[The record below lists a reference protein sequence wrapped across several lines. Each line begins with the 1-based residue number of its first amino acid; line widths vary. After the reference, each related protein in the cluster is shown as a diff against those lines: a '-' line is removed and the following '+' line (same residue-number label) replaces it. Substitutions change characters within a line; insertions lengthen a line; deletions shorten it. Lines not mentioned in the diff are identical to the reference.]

1 MALRSAY
8 TAAIEFMALT
18 VRDMLR
24 ENGIAA
30 MIRTHE
36 IAGLNV
42 DMFSSGG
49 MWGEVLVEE
58 EDLNRAQELI
68 GAFRG
73 TLGELAEA
81 GPVDTPKEEE

>member
-1 MALRSAY
+1 MAIKSVYSA
-8 TAAIEFMALT
+8 ANEFMALT

-24 ENGIAA
+24 ENGIGA
-30 MIRTHE
+30 MIKRHE

-49 MWGEVLVEE
+49 SWGEVMVEE
-58 EDLNRAQELI
+58 EHHNRAQELI

-73 TLGELAEA
+73 TLGQLAEA
-81 GPVDTPKEEE
+81 KPDDVPEEK

>member
-1 MALRSAY
+1 MALQTVYSASN
-8 TAAIEFMALT
+8 EFMALT

-24 ENGIAA
+24 ENGIGA
-30 MIRTHE
+30 MIKRHE

-49 MWGEVLVEE
+49 AWGDVLVEE
-58 EDLNRAQELI
+58 EQLNRDQELI

-73 TLGELAEA
+73 TLGQLAEA
-81 GPVDTPKEEE
+81 STDAPEEE

>member
-1 MALRSAY
+1 MAIQSVYSASN
-8 TAAIEFMALT
+8 EFMALT

-30 MIRTHE
+30 MIKRHE

-49 MWGEVLVEE
+49 AWGEVLVEDE
-58 EDLNRAQELI
+58 HINRAQELI

-73 TLGELAEA
+73 TLGQLAEA
-81 GPVDTPKEEE
+81 EPDAVAEEE

>member
-1 MALRSAY
+1 MALRSVY
-8 TAAIEFMALT
+8 AASNEFMALT

-24 ENGIAA
+24 ENGVAA
-30 MIRTHE
+30 MIRSHE

-49 MWGEVLVEE
+49 AWGEVLVDEE
-58 EDLNRAQELI
+58 HLNRAQELI

-81 GPVDTPKEEE
+81 EPTDMSEEE